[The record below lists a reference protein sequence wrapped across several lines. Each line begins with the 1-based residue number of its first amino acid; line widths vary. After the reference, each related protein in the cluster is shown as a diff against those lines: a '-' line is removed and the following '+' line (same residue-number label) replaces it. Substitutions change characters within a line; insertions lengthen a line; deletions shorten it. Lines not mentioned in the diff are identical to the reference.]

1 MHFQPLDQ
9 LPGALALQPG
19 KRYIIYTVNYKNG
32 IVTKYIYVLK
42 LWYQYFRIIINIF
55 LCITQLGFCC
65 VYFVFVAQNL
75 QLVSFKWFKF

>member
-32 IVTKYIYVLK
+32 ISRYKIYIRFKIVVS
-42 LWYQYFRIIINIF
+42 IF
-55 LCITQLGFCC
+55 QDHH
-65 VYFVFVAQNL
+65 
-75 QLVSFKWFKF
+75 